1 MSYLTLFLWI
11 GLPLLVSKGRAY
23 FKKTPSRPTH
33 PKSVYDKYATA
44 FLLFVAVLQLCACVV
59 RPPNVL
65 VDLGIGLETP
75 SFVLRNTF
83 RNHMAARYPGWASGA
98 VRPED
103 EARVATA
110 EKIHESLKTTSAR
123 KEYLRHGHA
132 AHIECGWCT
141 EPRDY
146 ALYAAPPILVS
157 YGLMLVLLGIGT
169 VTWRKQLWRTYGAV
183 FIGLIA
189 ICEFYMFAMHDAVLS
204 EADGT
209 AWSLY
214 NSVRMWRHAGFAV
227 LALLA
232 ALVDRKDEW
241 TDEDVVK
248 DILGKNQ
255 VIYNRSQASRLARA
269 ATLTDSNMRRKFM
282 EHYKEH
288 EAVNDAIDR
297 DLEYKEIRD
306 KSLQKYDLD
315 KLMQEAS
322 ALSGNIVQAAIDEG
336 LIDPS
341 TAAEISAATAIP
353 EPEDPSQQTESH
365 APHPEEAQPV
375 LEPADAA
382 SASTDSHLRVGKSN
396 GKGGTRVRRK

>member
-1 MSYLTLFLWI
+1 MSYLSLALWI
-11 GLPLLVSKGRAY
+11 GLPLLYSKGRAY

-33 PKSVYDKYATA
+33 PKSAYDKYATA
-44 FLLFVAVLQLCACVV
+44 FLLLVAVLQLCASAV

-65 VDLGIGLETP
+65 KDLGIGLETP
-75 SFVLRNTF
+75 SFVFRTTF
-83 RNHMAARYPGWASGA
+83 RNHMTARYPGWADGA

-103 EARVATA
+103 EDRVASA
-110 EKIHESLKTTSAR
+110 EKVYESLKTTNAR
-123 KEYLRHGHA
+123 KEYLRHGHT
-132 AHIECGWCT
+132 AHVECGWCT

-146 ALYAAPPILVS
+146 ALFAAPTIVMS

-183 FIGLIA
+183 FVGFIA
-189 ICEFYMFAMHDAVLS
+189 ICEFYMFTMHDAVFT

-209 AWSLY
+209 TWSLY
-214 NSVRMWRHAGFAV
+214 NSMRMWRHVGFAL
-227 LALLA
+227 LALMA

-241 TDEDVVK
+241 SDEDVVK

-269 ATLTDSNMRRKFM
+269 ATLTDSAMRRKFM
-282 EHYKEH
+282 EHYKEC
-288 EAVNDAIDR
+288 EAVNDAMDR

-306 KSLQKYDLD
+306 KSLQKYDLE

-341 TAAEISAATAIP
+341 TAAELSTPVVVP
-353 EPEDPSQQTESH
+353 EQLDQDRQTETL
-365 APHPEEAQPV
+365 APHSGETSAVIETTAN
-375 LEPADAA
+375 LA
-382 SASTDSHLRVGKSN
+382 SADSLAKAEKGS
-396 GKGGTRVRRK
+396 GKGSARARRK